1 MSKLKMVLDITIN
14 RKVIEMNTEKFS
26 KWEIKNIVTEALID
40 INLDKF
46 LKKEFNYDG
55 NNRENYYD
63 FVDEIS
69 TSVANNHFAE

>member
-1 MSKLKMVLDITIN
+1 
-14 RKVIEMNTEKFS
+14 MNTEKFS

-40 INLDKF
+40 INLDKY

-55 NNRENYYD
+55 NNREKYYD

-69 TSVANNHFAE
+69 TNVANNHFAE